1 MEKKQRFI
9 TIIVLLFCTL
19 LSITKVAYGQL
30 FSYSIARYVEVKD
43 SVVPDGSVVS
53 QDADGTYALTR
64 KAYDAQV
71 RGIVVNDPAIYVKSD
86 NPRKRY
92 SIIGSGEALVRVS
105 TAEGPI
111 KKGDLLRSSTMPG
124 VLVRAAKSG
133 FVVGIAMEGF
143 SEVNTKSVGTIR
155 ATLDIHFAPSVSSIG
170 SALTDIFSL
179 SALATYEQPLIVF
192 KYVIAAIITLSSFI
206 FGFLYFGRIA
216 SRGVEALGRNPL
228 ASRSIQFGIA
238 MNVLMT
244 FAIIGVGIIVSLF
257 IIQS

>member
-1 MEKKQRFI
+1 MVKKLRLPLLLTVLFSF
-9 TIIVLLFCTL
+9 LLFC
-19 LSITKVAYGQL
+19 SRGVHAQL

-43 SVVPDGSVVS
+43 SIVPDGSVVS
-53 QDADGTYALTR
+53 QDADGVYTLTR
-64 KAYDAQV
+64 RAYDAQV
-71 RGIVVNDPAIYVKSD
+71 RGIIVNDPAIYVKSD
-86 NPRKRY
+86 NPRKKY
-92 SIIGSGEALVRVS
+92 AIVGSGEANVRVS

-111 KKGDLLRSSTMPG
+111 QKGDLLRSSTVPG

-133 FVVGIAMEGF
+133 FVVGVAMQSYTEPN
-143 SEVNTKSVGTIR
+143 SKTVGTIR
-155 ATLDIHFAPSVSSIG
+155 ATLDIHYAPSVSSIG

-192 KYVIAAIITLSSFI
+192 KYVIAAIITLASFV

-228 ASRSIQFGIA
+228 ASRSIQFGIV
-238 MNVLMT
+238 MNVLIT
-244 FAIIGVGIIVSLF
+244 FAIIAVGIVVSLF